1 MAILSLQNIRTVL
14 TPENGHSVLTEY
26 TNCIDAGQR
35 DETRFNT
42 NCNSLPESIELTI
55 IITH

>member
-1 MAILSLQNIRTVL
+1 MAIRSLQTIRTV
-14 TPENGHSVLTEY
+14 N
-26 TNCIDAGQR
+26 DAVQR
-35 DETRFNT
+35 DEKRFNT